1 MVLIV
6 FLIQNVYFY
15 QNIIWDGMVDKTLF
29 HKKIR
34 YVLDY
39 IQILD
44 SALHDE
50 ALTLPLYLLL
60 FYFLCQTMMIDMAL
74 KLSGL

>member
-1 MVLIV
+1 
-6 FLIQNVYFY
+6 
-15 QNIIWDGMVDKTLF
+15 MVDKTLF